1 MKKLLFAC
9 FAALMVVAFAVPA
22 MAADWNF
29 YGSSRMS
36 TFWETNSKEV
46 TGTGHSDGDLYWD
59 LQGNSRIGA
68 NVKAGD
74 VGGRFEYGT
83 GINLRLLYGTW
94 NFGGGELLI
103 GQEYTPVNLF
113 YSNQVWGGDNDMLN
127 VGGVYGGRNPAIQV
141 SAAGFK
147 LALVK
152 PAVSAVLGAVDTDTK
167 IPRLEASYDL
177 KLGPASISV
186 CGGYNSFDLVD
197 ATNHSES
204 LNSWI
209 VAVGARMDFGP
220 AYIGGDVFTGRNL
233 GNYGMYVAG
242 DQTPSLNARGKI
254 QDNKG
259 MGALA
264 VIGFKVNDMFGLEA
278 GYGYIQGDPDI
289 SGLDKD
295 ETTAYYVQATINLA
309 KGVFITPE
317 LGKFDYKEDINNNDQ
332 GDFTYFGAKWQINF

>member
-1 MKKLLFAC
+1 
-9 FAALMVVAFAVPA
+9 
-22 MAADWNF
+22 MA
-29 YGSSRMS
+29 
-36 TFWETNSKEV
+36 TFWETTSKEAN
-46 TGTGHSDGDLYWD
+46 GTNWNDSDLSWD

-74 VGGRFEYGT
+74 IGGRFEYGT
-83 GINLRLLYGTW
+83 GVNTRLLYGTW
-94 NFGGGELLI
+94 DFGGGRLLI

-127 VGGVYGGRNPAIQV
+127 VGGVYGGRNPAIEIKV
-141 SAAGFK
+141 AGFRV
-147 LALVK
+147 ALVK
-152 PAVSAVLGAVDTDTK
+152 PMVSAVLGAADTDVSVPK
-167 IPRLEASYDL
+167 LEASYDL
-177 KLGPASISV
+177 NVGPVSFSA
-186 CGGYNSFDLVD
+186 CGGYQTFKLVD

-204 LNSWI
+204 LDSWI
-209 VAVGARMDFGP
+209 IGVGARVNFGP
-220 AYIGGDVFTGRNL
+220 GYIGGDVFTGRNL

-242 DQTPSLNARGKI
+242 DQSAAMDANGKI

-259 MGALA
+259 AGALI
-264 VIGFKVNDMFGLEA
+264 VGGFKVNDMLGLEA

-295 ETTAYYVQATINLA
+295 VTQAYYIQATINLA

-317 LGKFDYKEDINNNDQ
+317 FGKFDYKEDINNNDQ